1 MLSQPFDTFGVRTCL
16 WGASKQMYHNLKH
29 EAMKLRD
36 KLTSDFVGLLL
47 DSVRDNGWTTCVS
60 NDASI
65 NRKYMNRAGIGRLRV
80 HQLLRLLVALC
91 HHSSRRSEKMFLGM
105 WGKLG
110 QMIVAMA
117 DSEHYYDF
125 VDEKE

>member
-1 MLSQPFDTFGVRTCL
+1 
-16 WGASKQMYHNLKH
+16 
-29 EAMKLRD
+29 MKLKD
-36 KLTSDFVGLLL
+36 KLTGDFVGLLL

-65 NRKYMNRAGIGRLRV
+65 NRKHINRAGIGGLRV

-91 HHSSRRSEKMFLGM
+91 YHCSRRSEKLFSGM
-105 WGKLG
+105 WWKLE
-110 QMIVAMA
+110 QVIVAMA